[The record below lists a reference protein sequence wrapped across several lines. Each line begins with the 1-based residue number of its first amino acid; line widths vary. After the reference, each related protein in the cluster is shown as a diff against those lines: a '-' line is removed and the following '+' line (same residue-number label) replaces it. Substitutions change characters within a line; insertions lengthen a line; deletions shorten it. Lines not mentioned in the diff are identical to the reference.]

1 MNKTIVI
8 YGSATATA
16 SAVIV
21 NRHNSPP
28 VPLNQKPKRNISA
41 FFFCKEFTLTIY
53 GQTLTIKI

>member
-28 VPLNQKPKRNISA
+28 VPLNQKPKKNISA
-41 FFFCKEFTLTIY
+41 FFLCIRSLIRIFAKNLH
-53 GQTLTIKI
+53 